1 MRAFV
6 TGGTGFIGGR
16 MVERLLDD
24 GWDVTALV
32 RSPERAARIRERG
45 ATLVPGDVTEPET
58 FSQAIKGADA
68 VFHLAAYYAL
78 GVSDREQ
85 MMRINVD
92 GTKAVLRAAGEAA
105 VPRILYCSSI
115 AALGSGPPGSVGD
128 ETREHHG
135 DFPSIYEESKWRA
148 HQIALGL
155 AKEGLPIVSVMPGAV
170 YGPGDVSFISV
181 LLGLYARRR
190 LVVCSFRDAAAS
202 WVHVDD
208 VVDGMVRASEKAPA
222 GETYVLGGDN
232 ESIGGLLERVAPY
245 TGIKPPR
252 LWVPDWVARAS
263 MPLSPLF
270 SRLLKQAPGAVRDGT
285 KLLSGSIAF
294 SSSKAQRDFA
304 YRFRP
309 IEEGLPPYVETLAV
323 TGQR

>member
-24 GWDVTALV
+24 GWDVSALV
-32 RSPERAARIRERG
+32 RSPERAARIRDRG
-45 ATLVPGDVTEPET
+45 ATLVLGDVTEPET
-58 FSQAIKGADA
+58 FEDAMKGADA
-68 VFHLAAYYAL
+68 LFHLAAYCAL
-78 GVSDREQ
+78 GVSDREL
-85 MMRINVD
+85 MRRINVG
-92 GTKAVLRAAGEAA
+92 GTEAILRAAGEAS

-115 AALGSGPPGSVGD
+115 AALGSGPQGSVGD

-135 DFPSIYEESKWRA
+135 DFPSIYEESKWFA
-148 HQIALGL
+148 HEIALGL
-155 AKEGLPIVSVMPGAV
+155 VKDGLPIVSVMPGAV

-190 LVVCSFRDAAAS
+190 LVVCSFRDAVCS

-208 VVDGMVRASEKAPA
+208 VVDGMVRAVEKAPA

-252 LWVPDWVARAS
+252 VWVPGWVTRAS

-294 SSSKAQRDFA
+294 SSAKAERDFG

-309 IEEGLPPYVETLAV
+309 VEEGLPQYIETLAL
-323 TGQR
+323 G

>member
-16 MVERLLDD
+16 MVDRLLDD
-24 GWDVTALV
+24 GWEVCALV

-45 ATLVPGDVTEPET
+45 AVLIPGDVTEPET
-58 FSQAIKGADA
+58 FSDAIAGSDA

-78 GVSDREQ
+78 GVSDREE
-85 MMRINVD
+85 MMRINVG
-92 GTKAVLRAAGEAA
+92 GTEAVLRAAGKAS
-105 VPRILYCSSI
+105 VPRIVHCSSI
-115 AALGSGPPGSVGD
+115 AALGSGPHGSVGD

-135 DFPSIYEESKWRA
+135 DFPSIYEESKWFA
-148 HQIALGL
+148 HEIAAGL
-155 AKEGLPIVSVMPGAV
+155 VKEGLPIVSVMPAAV

-190 LVVCSFRDAAAS
+190 LVVCSFRDAMAS

-208 VVDGMVRASEKAPA
+208 VVDGMVRAADKAPP

-232 ESIGGLLERVAPY
+232 ESIGGLLERLAPY

-252 LWVPDWVARAS
+252 VWVPDWIARAS

-285 KLLSGSIAF
+285 KLLGGSIAF
-294 SSSKAQRDFA
+294 SSAKAERDFG

-309 IEEGLPPYVETLAV
+309 IEEGLPSYVEALAV
-323 TGQR
+323 G

>member
-24 GWDVTALV
+24 GWDVSALV

-45 ATLVPGDVTEPET
+45 AVLVPGDVTAPET
-58 FSQAIKGADA
+58 FSEAITGSDA

-78 GVSDREQ
+78 GVTDREQ

-92 GTKAVLRAAGEAA
+92 GTEAVLRAAGEAS
-105 VPRILYCSSI
+105 VPHILYCSSI

-128 ETREHHG
+128 ETRQHHG
-135 DFPSIYEESKWRA
+135 DFPSIYEESKWIA
-148 HQIALGL
+148 HELALGL
-155 AKEGLPIVSVMPGAV
+155 VDEGLPIVSVMPGAV

-190 LVVCSFRDAAAS
+190 LVVCSFRDAMAS
-202 WVHVDD
+202 WVHVND
-208 VVDGMVRASEKAPA
+208 VVDGMVRAAEKAPA

-232 ESIGGLLERVAPY
+232 ESIGGLLERIAPL

-252 LWVPDWVARAS
+252 LWVPEWIARAS

-270 SRLLKQAPGAVRDGT
+270 SRLLNQAPGAVRDGT
-285 KLLSGSIAF
+285 KLLGGSIAF
-294 SSSKAQRDFA
+294 SSAKAERDFG

-309 IEEGLPPYVETLAV
+309 IEEGLPPYIETLAV
-323 TGQR
+323 TARR